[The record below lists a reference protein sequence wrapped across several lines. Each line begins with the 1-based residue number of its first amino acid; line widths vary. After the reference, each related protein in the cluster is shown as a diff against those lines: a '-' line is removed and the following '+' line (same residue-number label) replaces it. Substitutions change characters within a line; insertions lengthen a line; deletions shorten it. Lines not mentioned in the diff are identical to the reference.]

1 MLPKKTITKRQ
12 KKEKSRKK
20 LGLILIFIGL
30 AQITILL
37 FYIAYLEK
45 KPLPLSPLSKNQT
58 SFNLLIEKKLKEKR
72 IEAVSLETE
81 KDLNYK
87 IILKNGEEIII
98 DRNKNIDGQL
108 SSLQLILNQL
118 KIEGKL
124 LKRLDFRYQKPI
136 ISF

>member
-30 AQITILL
+30 IQISVLL

-45 KPLPLSPLSKNQT
+45 KTAPLSPLSKNQT

-72 IEAVSLETE
+72 IETISLETE

-87 IILKNGEEIII
+87 IILKNGEEIIF

-118 KIEGKL
+118 KIEGKA

-136 ISF
+136 ITF

>member
-1 MLPKKTITKRQ
+1 MLPKKTVTKRQ

-20 LGLILIFIGL
+20 LGFILVFIGL
-30 AQITILL
+30 LEISLLL
-37 FYIAYLEK
+37 FYTAFIEK
-45 KPLPLSPLSKNQT
+45 KPEPISPLSENQT
-58 SFNLLIEKKLKEKR
+58 SFNLVLEKKLREKK
-72 IEAVSLETE
+72 IEFISLETE

-87 IILKNGEEIII
+87 ITLKNKEEVII
-98 DRNKNIDGQL
+98 DVKKDIDLQL